1 MDRGGTRRGLPVGTS
16 VVRWR
21 LIAAFVGVTIVILAA
36 QDIPLGRYLR
46 RVETERAVASIE
58 RDAFILAGSSEGVL
72 SGEAAQDPNALQVT
86 ADVYAARTK
95 ANVVVTD
102 ASGVA
107 VAVSGDEARLGEDYS
122 TRPEIATA
130 LTGSPTS
137 GRRPSE
143 TLGEDIVYVAVPVL
157 SGALPVGVVRLTYPA
172 STIDDR
178 VSVKVRGILAVG
190 LISLATAALAA
201 ALMAATIVRPIRRL
215 QRATE
220 SVAAGDFESRAAI
233 DEGAP
238 EIRGLASSFNA
249 MTEKISTLVERQRS
263 FAGDASHQLR
273 TPLTALRLQL
283 ERAAVNIDA
292 DPVAAR
298 RDIEAASE
306 ETERLQRLVEGL
318 LMLARADQDAVSTET
333 IDVAD
338 IVTERAA
345 IWAPLADERGVTLSA
360 SAIASLS
367 ARAVPGVL
375 EQIVDNYIDNALNA
389 SGPGN
394 EIMVSA
400 VAADGWATVH
410 VTDRGPG
417 MPTDQLQH
425 AFDRFW
431 RASNAGHEGSGLG
444 LAIVRQLAEA
454 SGGDVALANRE
465 GGGLDASVRLPRA

>member
-1 MDRGGTRRGLPVGTS
+1 M
-16 VVRWR
+16 RWR

-36 QDIPLGRYLR
+36 QDIPLARYLQ
-46 RVETERAVASIE
+46 RVEAERAVASIQ
-58 RDAFILAGSSEGVL
+58 RDAFILAGSSEDAL
-72 SGEAAQDPNALQVT
+72 SGEVAQDPNALQTT
-86 ADVYAARTK
+86 ADVYAARTH
-95 ANVVVTD
+95 ANVVITD
-102 ASGVA
+102 DSGIA
-107 VAVSGDEARLGEDYS
+107 VAVSGDEARRGGDYS

-137 GRRPSE
+137 GRRASD
-143 TLGEDIVYVAVPVL
+143 TLGEDIVYIAVPVL

-172 STIDDR
+172 STIDNR
-178 VSVKVRGILAVG
+178 VAVKVRGILAVG
-190 LISLATAALAA
+190 LISLGTAALAA
-201 ALMAATIVRPIRRL
+201 ALMATTIVRPIRRL

-220 SVAAGDFESRAAI
+220 TVAAGDFESRAVI

-238 EIRGLASSFNA
+238 EIRGLASSFNT
-249 MTEKISTLVERQRS
+249 MTEKISTLVGRQRS

-283 ERAAVNIDA
+283 ERAAVNIDQ
-292 DPVAAR
+292 DPIAAR

-318 LMLARADQDAVSTET
+318 LMLARADQDAVATET

-360 SAIASLS
+360 TAIASVS

-375 EQIVDNYIDNALNA
+375 EQIVDNYIDNALNV

-394 EIMVSA
+394 EISVSA
-400 VAADGWATVH
+400 VAEDGWAIVH
-410 VTDRGPG
+410 VSDRGPG
-417 MPTDQLQH
+417 MPADQLQH

-454 SGGDVALANRE
+454 SGGDVALANRA
-465 GGGLDASVRLPRA
+465 GGGLEASVRLPRA

>member
-1 MDRGGTRRGLPVGTS
+1 
-16 VVRWR
+16 VRWR

-36 QDIPLGRYLR
+36 QDIPLARYLQ
-46 RVETERAVASIE
+46 RVEGERAVASIE
-58 RDAFILAGSSEGVL
+58 RDAFILAGSSEDLL
-72 SGEAAQDPNALQVT
+72 SGEIAPDPNALQTT
-86 ADVYAARTK
+86 ADVYAARTH

-102 ASGVA
+102 RSGIA
-107 VAVSGDEARLGEDYS
+107 VAVSGDAARRGTDYS
-122 TRPEIATA
+122 TRPEVATA
-130 LTGSPTS
+130 LRGSPTS
-137 GRRPSE
+137 GRRASD

-157 SGALPVGVVRLTYPA
+157 SGALSVGVVRLTYPA

-178 VSVKVRGILAVG
+178 VAVKVRGILAVG
-190 LISLATAALAA
+190 LISLGTAALAA
-201 ALMAATIVRPIRRL
+201 ALMATTIVRPIRRL

-220 SVAAGDFESRAAI
+220 TVAAGDFESRAMI

-238 EIRGLASSFNA
+238 EIRGLASSFNT
-249 MTEKISTLVERQRS
+249 MTEKISTLVDRQRS

-283 ERAAVNIDA
+283 ERAAVNIDEN
-292 DPVAAR
+292 PIAAR
-298 RDIEAASE
+298 HDIEAASE

-318 LMLARADQDAVSTET
+318 LMLARADQDAVATET

-345 IWAPLADERGVTLSA
+345 IWGPLADERGVTLSA
-360 SAIASLS
+360 SAIPNLS

-375 EQIVDNYIDNALNA
+375 EQIVDNYIDNALNV

-394 EIMVSA
+394 EISVSA
-400 VAADGWATVH
+400 VAEDGWAIIH
-410 VTDRGPG
+410 VSDRGPG

-454 SGGDVALANRE
+454 SGGDVALANRA
-465 GGGLDASVRLPRA
+465 GGGLDASVRLPRP

>member
-1 MDRGGTRRGLPVGTS
+1 M
-16 VVRWR
+16 RWR

-36 QDIPLGRYLR
+36 QDIPLARYLQ
-46 RVETERAVASIE
+46 RVEGERAVASIE
-58 RDAFILAGSSEGVL
+58 RDAFILAGSSQDAL
-72 SGEAAQDPNALQVT
+72 SGEVVAQDPNALQTT
-86 ADVYAARTK
+86 ADVYAARTH

-102 ASGVA
+102 ASGIA
-107 VAVSGDEARLGEDYS
+107 VAVSGDAARRGTDYS

-130 LTGSPTS
+130 LTGRPTS
-137 GRRPSE
+137 GRRASD
-143 TLGEDIVYVAVPVL
+143 TLGEDIFYVAVPVL
-157 SGALPVGVVRLTYPA
+157 SGALSVGVVRLTYPA
-172 STIDDR
+172 ATIDDR
-178 VSVKVRGILAVG
+178 VAVKVRGILAVG
-190 LISLATAALAA
+190 LISLGTAALAA
-201 ALMAATIVRPIRRL
+201 ALMATTIVRPIRRL

-220 SVAAGDFESRAAI
+220 TVAAGDFESHAVI

-238 EIRGLASSFNA
+238 EIRGLANSFNT

-283 ERAAVNIDA
+283 ERAAVNIDD
-292 DPVAAR
+292 DPAAAR

-318 LMLARADQDAVSTET
+318 LMLARADQDAVATET

-345 IWAPLADERGVTLSA
+345 IWGPLADERGVTLSA
-360 SAIASLS
+360 SAIPSLS

-375 EQIVDNYIDNALNA
+375 EQIVDNYIDNALNV

-394 EIMVSA
+394 EISVSA
-400 VAADGWATVH
+400 VAEDGWAIVQ
-410 VTDRGPG
+410 VSDRGPG

-454 SGGDVALANRE
+454 SGGDVALANRA